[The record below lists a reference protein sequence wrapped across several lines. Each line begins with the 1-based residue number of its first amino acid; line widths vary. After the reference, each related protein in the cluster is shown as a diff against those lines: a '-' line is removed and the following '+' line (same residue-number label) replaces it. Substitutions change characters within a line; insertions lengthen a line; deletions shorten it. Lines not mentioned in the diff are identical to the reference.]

1 MEKSDIKRFEDL
13 MIGTGELFS
22 NNLSP
27 LGLVLMFKA
36 LKRYSYEQINAATH
50 EILRTRK
57 YTKMPTVADF
67 VSAIEGDKEHIDD
80 DQAEI
85 QVMAVIDEIRR
96 VGSWGKPKFN
106 DPVTA
111 DIVRRRFGWQSLCEM
126 QTDKTSF
133 FVREF
138 KAAYLAYDRT
148 EKRRILELETDVHPE
163 VKKLCGNIG
172 GK

>member
-1 MEKSDIKRFEDL
+1 MEKSDVKRFEDL

-27 LGLVLMFKA
+27 LGLELMFKA
-36 LKRYSYEQINAATH
+36 LKRYSYEQINKATH

-67 VSAIEGDKEHIDD
+67 IEAIEGPQEKIDD
-80 DQAEI
+80 DRAELQA
-85 QVMAVIDEIRR
+85 MSVIDEIRR
-96 VGSWGKPKFN
+96 VGSWGAPRFD
-106 DPVTA
+106 DPITA
-111 DIVRRRFGWQSLCEM
+111 DLVRRRFGWQSLCEM

-138 KAAYLAYDRT
+138 KSAYLSYDRI
-148 EKRRILELETDVHPE
+148 EKRKVLQLETDIDPG
-163 VKKLCGNIG
+163 VKKLCQNIG
-172 GK
+172 G